1 VWHRIGLNVRERMA
15 QTIWSVIAVI
25 GGIGTIAVIFWFLIT
40 GRHDRDEEE
49 AARRFFDE
57 HGHWPDESPS
67 G

>member
-1 VWHRIGLNVRERMA
+1 MA

-25 GGIGTIAVIFWFLIT
+25 GGTAMVAVILWSLVT
-40 GRHDRDEEE
+40 GRYDRDQEE

-57 HGHWPDESPS
+57 HGHWPDESRT